1 MQSVNLRPASGLPLK
16 LEGHRLIFGAGMKKV
31 APEARMRERMMAV
44 LKNPASHAPN
54 DFYYMY
60 RDVCMKKDAGKIKAA
75 KLRYDITV
83 LPAFS
88 VGDELNKTF
97 GHYHPMVPGTKTWYP
112 EVYEVLHGRAH
123 YLLQNGKE
131 FLVFDAREGDK
142 CVMLPGFGHI
152 TINPFFSSSSSSSSP
167 SSSQKETLVMANWV
181 YPGFASDYGPI
192 EKLGG
197 AQWYETAKGFVENH
211 HYVVVP
217 GIKLVEPKEFPEFGL
232 TKRPLYTEGVKNPKK
247 FEWLSKPQHFE
258 DSFRRYRE

>member
-1 MQSVNLRPASGLPLK
+1 MTSVNLRPASGLPLK
-16 LEGHRLIFGAGMKKV
+16 LEGHKLLFGAGMKKV
-31 APEARMRERMMAV
+31 VPEARTRERMMSV

-60 RDVCMKKDAGKIKAA
+60 RDVCMKRDAKKIRAA
-75 KLRYDITV
+75 QLRYDITV
-83 LPAFS
+83 LPPFT

-123 YLLQNGKE
+123 YLLQNGNE

-152 TINPFFSSSSSSSSP
+152 TVNPSP
-167 SSSQKETLVMANWV
+167 NETLVMANWV

-197 AQWYETAKGFVENH
+197 AEWYETTKGFVENKK
-211 HYVVVP
+211 YVVVP
-217 GIKLVEPKEFPEFGL
+217 SVKLIAPKNFPELGL
-232 TKRPLYTEGVKNPKK
+232 GAKPIYSEGVKNPKK
-247 FEWLSKPQHFE
+247 FEWLSKPQNYSALFE
-258 DSFRRYRE
+258 EYRQG